1 MEFHMKDIIYAALPI
16 YVHKQKRRHFHAKT
30 TRANLDMYIGV
41 GARAYTTFSCDC
53 FFILSIR
60 HLYLKS
66 INKRFENLTFI
77 GLTGVSRVNTIW
89 GNHLYIYNGV
99 FVLVN
104 ISLSFLS
111 LAHRRGGLWLLLSET
126 RRGDFLAGSL
136 AAKVSELAKM
146 FICLLIG
153 REGDNLISSFAIK
166 VSEPAKTE
174 SKIFV

>member
-1 MEFHMKDIIYAALPI
+1 M
-16 YVHKQKRRHFHAKT
+16 
-30 TRANLDMYIGV
+30 
-41 GARAYTTFSCDC
+41 
-53 FFILSIR
+53 
-60 HLYLKS
+60 
-66 INKRFENLTFI
+66 
-77 GLTGVSRVNTIW
+77 
-89 GNHLYIYNGV
+89 
-99 FVLVN
+99 
-104 ISLSFLS
+104 
-111 LAHRRGGLWLLLSET
+111 SET